1 MKDGQL
7 GLPRGAASCFPTSLR
22 DVKDGGLVSREGLRL
37 GQGAWGLSGIMAAG
51 GQSMTFLACCWK
63 AIKRLWSR
71 GLCIAHPKLDSMR
84 KRLRNVQLMQPRVFQ
99 LSAVPSQW

>member
-1 MKDGQL
+1 M
-7 GLPRGAASCFPTSLR
+7 A
-22 DVKDGGLVSREGLRL
+22 GLVSREGLRL
-37 GQGAWGLSGIMAAG
+37 GQGAWGLSGIVAAG
-51 GQSMTFLACCWK
+51 SQSTTFLARCRK